1 MGSLQDYVNSTRK
14 IKPTPKDPYAHAA
27 FLLGSEQEAISE
39 FNQIISNE
47 AKLSFIRDDRLLRLY
62 QKDITYLV
70 ALFAMARRDPD
81 MREVFL
87 NLYYGW
93 LGELAITRAKDG
105 TERKLQGSVGQTGY
119 SPKDTL
125 QGGYG
130 LGLPPLEQHDQKGN
144 ILSRLLPQRR
154 QE

>member
-1 MGSLQDYVNSTRK
+1 MGSLQEYINSNRK
-14 IKPTPKDPYAHAA
+14 TKPTPKDPYAHAS

-39 FNQIISNE
+39 FNQLISNE

-70 ALFAMARRDPD
+70 ALFAMARKDPD

-93 LGELAITRAKDG
+93 LGELALTRAKDG
-105 TERKLQGSVGQTGY
+105 TERKLQGAVGQSAY

-125 QGGYG
+125 QG
-130 LGLPPLEQHDQKGN
+130 LGLALPQEQGEQQGN
-144 ILSRLLPQRR
+144 IISRILPRRR